1 MFTHIDSFPRAL
13 RQVPD
18 AFQSFLVQGA
28 HFTPAEEY
36 PIITAG
42 MIASVVPKKIM
53 PFDKAISYRG
63 ILKDT
68 FISFYS
74 PDRTFERVRR
84 NPKQYVRFFKRTA
97 GIIGFDFSVHSD
109 MPIIKQKSQ
118 MNDNLSLTY
127 YFGQQGIPVI
137 PNLRCG
143 IDDLLPEFLSAIP
156 HQNYVAIGT
165 HGFIKETWQQYDW
178 FCFLEQ
184 VLQTLHP
191 KGVIVYGSLRN
202 PMFDCFKSQTP
213 FYFYEPWICQRRKK
227 ALSYVN

>member
-1 MFTHIDSFPRAL
+1 MFTHTDSFPRAL

-36 PIITAG
+36 PIITAD

-127 YFGQQGIPVI
+127 YFGQQ
-137 PNLRCG
+137 
-143 IDDLLPEFLSAIP
+143 AI
-156 HQNYVAIGT
+156 AIQPPAMAIT
-165 HGFIKETWQQYDW
+165 
-178 FCFLEQ
+178 
-184 VLQTLHP
+184 
-191 KGVIVYGSLRN
+191 
-202 PMFDCFKSQTP
+202 
-213 FYFYEPWICQRRKK
+213 
-227 ALSYVN
+227 A